1 MFNSKNMLTEII
13 SNKIANK
20 ENLNSEEQAILQQ
33 EFKIAKSRIFLSR
46 LSVFLIILIEI
57 IFFIYISYRVS
68 VGLEFLGG
76 SNDSTVSNKKD
87 HIAVIN
93 IDKPLTDEYA
103 DKMIGELISVS
114 KKENVK
120 TIVLRL
126 RSPGGT
132 PSSAWNITS
141 TIKKIQK
148 EKSLYVY
155 VDSAAVSGS
164 YMIASQADKIYA
176 NPFAMVGSIGV
187 IMEHLVVEDL
197 ANKVG
202 VGQETLT
209 AGKYKKTLS
218 TFSYLNEE
226 DRALLENNLL
236 KEVYNNF
243 KRIVAEG
250 RHITV
255 EQLEEFAEGR
265 VFVASDPR
273 LKGIL
278 IDEVLDWTAMKDLII
293 EKHKFNKDIEF
304 VNYQKQKKDSLLK
317 EFLGTTADINSEI
330 TNSLPIL
337 K

>member
-1 MFNSKNMLTEII
+1 MFDKNILAEII
-13 SNKIANK
+13 SSKIANK
-20 ENLNSEEQAILQQ
+20 ENLNTEEQEILKQ

-57 IFFIYISYRVS
+57 VFFIYISYRVT
-68 VGLEFLGG
+68 VGLDLIGG
-76 SNDSTVSNKKD
+76 NESSTPNKD

-103 DKMIGELISVS
+103 DKMIAELLSVS
-114 KKENVK
+114 KKDNVK
-120 TIVLRL
+120 TMVIRL

-148 EKSLYVY
+148 TKSLYVY

-164 YMIASQADKIYA
+164 YMIASQSDRIYA

-187 IMEHLVVEDL
+187 IMEHIVVQDL

-209 AGKYKKTLS
+209 AGKFKKTLS
-218 TFSYLNEE
+218 TFNYLNDE

-236 KEVYNNF
+236 KEVYSNF

-255 EQLEEFAEGR
+255 EQLEEFAEGK

-273 LKGIL
+273 VKGFL
-278 IDEVLDWTAMKDLII
+278 VDEVLDWTAMKDLII
-293 EKHKFNKDIEF
+293 EKDKLNKNIEF
-304 VNYQKQKKDSLLK
+304 INYEKAKKDSFIK
-317 EFLGTTADINSEI
+317 EILGTVVDLNSQINN
-330 TNSLPIL
+330 TLPNL

>member
-1 MFNSKNMLTEII
+1 MFKNNMVAEII
-13 SNKIANK
+13 SNKISKN
-20 ENLNSEEQAILQQ
+20 ENLNNEEQKILNE
-33 EFKIAKSRIFLSR
+33 EFKIAKARIFLSR
-46 LSVFLIILIEI
+46 ISVFLIILIEI
-57 IFFIYISYRVS
+57 VFFVYIGYRVS
-68 VGLEFLGG
+68 TGLELLGG
-76 SNDSTVSNKKD
+76 SENTIPKKD

-103 DKMIGELISVS
+103 DKMIGELLNVS

-187 IMEHLVVEDL
+187 IMEHLVVQDL

-218 TFSYLNEE
+218 TFNYLNEE

-236 KEVYNNF
+236 KEVYSNF

-250 RHITV
+250 RHISV

-265 VFVASDPR
+265 VFIASDPR
-273 LKGIL
+273 VKGVL
-278 IDEVLDWTAMKDLII
+278 VDEVLDWTAMKDLILD
-293 EKHKFNKDIEF
+293 KDKLNKETAFI
-304 VNYQKQKKDSLLK
+304 NYDKTKKESFLK
-317 EFLGTTADINSEI
+317 EILGTMLDLNSQVNN
-330 TNSLPIL
+330 TLPTI

>member
-1 MFNSKNMLTEII
+1 MFESKNMLTEII

-20 ENLNSEEQAILQQ
+20 ENLNEEEQKILKQ
-33 EFKIAKSRIFLSR
+33 EYKIAKSRIFLSR
-46 LSVFLIILIEI
+46 MSVFLIILIEI
-57 IFFIYISYRVS
+57 VFFIYIAYRVS
-68 VGLEFLGG
+68 IGLDFLGG
-76 SNDSTVSNKKD
+76 KEESNPKKE

-103 DKMIGELISVS
+103 DKMIGELLSVS

-148 EKSLYVY
+148 EKKLYVY

-176 NPFAMVGSIGV
+176 NPFAMIGSIGV

-218 TFSYLNEE
+218 TFNYLNEE
-226 DRALLENNLL
+226 DKALLEKNLL
-236 KEVYNNF
+236 QEVYINF

-250 RHITV
+250 RHITL

-278 IDEVLDWTAMKDLII
+278 VDEVLDWTAMKDLII
-293 EKHKFNKDIEF
+293 EKDKLDKNIEF
-304 VNYQKQKKDSLLK
+304 VNYQKNKKESFLK
-317 EFLGTTADINSEI
+317 EILGTAADLNSEI
-330 TNSLPIL
+330 NNSLPIL

>member
-1 MFNSKNMLTEII
+1 MFDKNILTEVIA
-13 SNKIANK
+13 NKIANK
-20 ENLNSEEQAILQQ
+20 ENLNSEEQDILKQ

-46 LSVFLIILIEI
+46 LSVFLIILVEI
-57 IFFIYISYRVS
+57 IFFVYISYRVS
-68 VGLEFLGG
+68 MSLEFFGG
-76 SNDSTVSNKKD
+76 NESSKPKKD

-103 DKMIGELISVS
+103 DKMIGELLSVS

-141 TIKKIQK
+141 TMKKIQK
-148 EKSLYVY
+148 TKSLYVY

-164 YMIASQADKIYA
+164 YMIASQADKIYS
-176 NPFAMVGSIGV
+176 NPFAMIGSIGV

-202 VGQETLT
+202 IGQETLT

-218 TFSYLNEE
+218 TFNYLNEE
-226 DRALLENNLL
+226 DRTLLENNLL

-250 RHITV
+250 RHISV
-255 EQLEEFAEGR
+255 EQLEEFAEGK

-278 IDEVLDWTAMKDLII
+278 VDEVLDWTEMKDLII
-293 EKHKFNKDIEF
+293 EKDKLNKEIEF
-304 VNYQKQKKDSLLK
+304 INYEKPKKDNFLK
-317 EFLGTTADINSEI
+317 EVLGTIVSLNSEI
-330 TNSLPIL
+330 NNSLPIL